1 MSAITF
7 SKAYIPAHSP
17 ASAAGSDRAVEKG
30 FFRRLLEAIVAARA
44 EQAVAEVDRYYRI
57 HGRDM
62 IP

>member
-7 SKAYIPAHSP
+7 SKAYTPAR
-17 ASAAGSDRAVEKG
+17 SAAPAAARVAEKG
-30 FFRRLLEAIVAARA
+30 FFRRLLEAIIAARA

>member
-7 SKAYIPAHSP
+7 SKAYTPARSTAP
-17 ASAAGSDRAVEKG
+17 AAARVAEKG
-30 FFRRLLEAIVAARA
+30 FFRRLLEAIIAARA

>member
-7 SKAYIPAHSP
+7 PKAYTPARP
-17 ASAAGSDRAVEKG
+17 AAPAARPARAAEKG
-30 FFRRLLEAIVAARA
+30 FFRRVLEAIVAARA

-62 IP
+62 I